1 MTAPSIR
8 EARLLPAYASLY
20 PDMKPGVWLPAC
32 SLAEFVLERGLYQ
45 RRSGS
50 PAKRRLLN
58 ESHFEFRAARP
69 RLTILTAGPNAS
81 AIPTPGVSTAHRKRD
96 APRKRF

>member
-1 MTAPSIR
+1 MTTPSIR

-50 PAKRRLLN
+50 PAKHRLLN
-58 ESHFEFRAARP
+58 ESHFEFR
-69 RLTILTAGPNAS
+69 GG
-81 AIPTPGVSTAHRKRD
+81 PTPADDPHRWPERIGD
-96 APRKRF
+96 TYPRRLDGP